1 MRTSSAVTDDDCR
14 HPADRLDPTAPGYG
28 AHLPFHTILQRC
40 GLAWRDFLAA
50 TPGLDTGLIV
60 PHLSSDFL
68 AEVNVGTLDI
78 DVSLTRIGASSF
90 TVMCAVSQDG
100 VPAARVTVVLVSFDY
115 ETRTTVPLSA
125 TQRSLLDEMLAGAI
139 GR

>member
-1 MRTSSAVTDDDCR
+1 M
-14 HPADRLDPTAPGYG
+14 
-28 AHLPFHTILQRC
+28 
-40 GLAWRDFLAA
+40 
-50 TPGLDTGLIV
+50 DTGQIV

-68 AEVNVGTLDI
+68 AEVNVGTLDV

-90 TVMCAVSQDG
+90 TVLCAVSQDG